1 MTWFSLIPNAR
12 TELAAIA
19 GPPVAGGKRR
29 RAAYGVEIRANGAAV
44 PGEARVDVGAEILGA
59 GDVVGIDPRM
69 IARVE
74 PASGANGF
82 EPNYMPFVEFA
93 DADFPWRYSFDPSV
107 GTRVTPWLVLLAL
120 KPGEFEFLDQ
130 GSAHLQR
137 ILIPDPGASLP
148 DLSQSWAFAHV
159 HLSHGEQRSNDLA
172 GLIASRPDMHLSR
185 LMCLRRLEPN
195 TTYTLVLVP
204 STEAGRLAGLARNET
219 AEPFD
224 KRAWD
229 ASTAAGLELPVYH
242 QTRFVTSVL
251 EDFEILARR
260 LKPFQMSSDSHV
272 ALPVEAFA
280 GAPGFYAGYSN
291 PSATFEVQDALMR
304 ADHSVQPFNTD
315 PELTALLIP
324 TLEAVIAGETVAPD
338 ADGPDR
344 EDPLVAM
351 PPYGWRFR
359 RQEKLDAASAE
370 QGAVVDRINLDL
382 KFRHAAGLG
391 AETVR
396 RNQEHFSR
404 ICWSQYRDIVEANL
418 ALARL
423 KTAKQ
428 LGASVAMRHVAGL
441 PAPVVAALSETVRDL
456 AMLSN
461 GRTAAELYSSAGVPA
476 SFTSRALR
484 RVASKRTLRPVVSA
498 PAGGIPRAFTP
509 MPVAPG
515 ERTTTRAEP
524 EVPDI
529 HLRERRFEMPAPA
542 RSRIVALFGADA
554 IITGRLSPSRA
565 IAVHPV
571 DAASVVS
578 AVRTLFAALPNRKA
592 EWVIGGLAGIETEK
606 LDPIMRAPVVSD
618 PLVQPLIVFESRA
631 ILRASDSLPNNTVS
645 VVKENRA
652 FVEAFLVGAN
662 HEMNNEL
669 RWREFPTD
677 MRGTIFRR
685 FWDRKRAPSDPA
697 GDDIPEIHGWTQLLG
712 SNYPAHDIDR
722 KEALVVLV
730 RGDLIRKYGQILVT
744 LNRASSTSYV
754 HGAGTDFSPIFAGQF
769 APDICY
775 YGFDVDR
782 DSVLA
787 DKARHFFVLYE
798 VPGRVRFGLDV
809 ATAVVRRSR
818 FAFRTAA
825 LAFPLATLGRDATK
839 ALLPEHLKTGNPPP
853 ALASKWDEL
862 SWEHMQLDS
871 AGYINTELTALGV
884 TEAPN
889 YWSANR
895 DAASLAR
902 SFWQKPIAAVL
913 PAARV
918 L

>member
-1 MTWFSLIPNAR
+1 MTWFSLLPNAR
-12 TELAAIA
+12 TDLAAIA
-19 GPPVAGGKRR
+19 ASPAAGGKRR
-29 RAAYGVEIRANGAAV
+29 RVTYGVEIRANDIAV
-44 PGEARVDVGAEILGA
+44 SGEPRVDVGAEVLGA
-59 GDVVGIDPRM
+59 GDVVGLDPRM

-74 PASGANGF
+74 PPSGATGF

-93 DADFPWRYSFDPSV
+93 DADFPWRYSFDASV
-107 GTRVTPWLVLLAL
+107 GTRVTPWLALLAL
-120 KPGEFEFLDQ
+120 KPGEFEFVDQ

-137 ILIPDPGASLP
+137 IRIADPGGSLP

-159 HLSHGEQRSNDLA
+159 HLTHGDQRSNDLP
-172 GLIASRPDMHLSR
+172 GLIATRPDMHLSR
-185 LMCLRRLEPN
+185 LMCVRRLEPN

-204 STEAGRLAGLARNET
+204 STEAGRLAGLARDET

-260 LKPFQMSSDSHV
+260 LKPFQMSSDSQV

-280 GAPGFYAGYSN
+280 GAPGFYPEYSN
-291 PSATFEVQDALMR
+291 PAATFEVQDALMR
-304 ADHSVQPFNTD
+304 ADRSVQSYNTD
-315 PELTALLIP
+315 PELASLLIP
-324 TLEAVIAGETVAPD
+324 TLDSVIAGEKVAPGD
-338 ADGPDR
+338 DGPDK

-359 RQEKLDAASAE
+359 GQETLDASHAE
-370 QGAVVDRINLDL
+370 LGHVTDRINLDL

-396 RNQEHFSR
+396 RNQEHFAR

-423 KTAKQ
+423 KTAQQ
-428 LGASVAMRHVAGL
+428 LGASVALRHVAVL
-441 PAPVVAALSETVRDL
+441 PAPIVAALSETVRDL
-456 AMLSN
+456 AVLSN
-461 GRTAAELYSSAGVPA
+461 GRTAAELYSGAGVPA

-484 RVASKRTLRPVVSA
+484 RISAKRTLRPPTSEPGVPV
-498 PAGGIPRAFTP
+498 PRAVTP
-509 MPVAPG
+509 MPVASG
-515 ERTTTRAEP
+515 ERSLPPSEP
-524 EVPDI
+524 HVPAI
-529 HLRERRFEMPAPA
+529 HLRERSFEMSVEA
-542 RSRIVALFGADA
+542 RGRIVELFGADA
-554 IITGRLSPSRA
+554 MVSGRLPPSRA
-565 IAVHPV
+565 IAIHPV

-578 AVRTLFAALPNRKA
+578 AVRTLFAVLPSRKA
-592 EWVIGGLAGIETEK
+592 EWVIGGLAAIETEK
-606 LDPIMRAPVVSD
+606 LDPIMRAPVISD
-618 PLVQPLIVFESRA
+618 PLVQPLIAFESRA
-631 ILRASDSLPNNTVS
+631 ILRGSDSLPNNTVS

-697 GDDIPEIHGWTQLLG
+697 GDDIPEIHGWIQPLG
-712 SNYPAHDIDR
+712 SNYPAHDVDR

-744 LNRASSTSYV
+744 LNRAGSTTYA
-754 HGAGTDFSPIFAGQF
+754 HGEGTDFTPIFAGQF
-769 APDICY
+769 ASDICY

-782 DSVLA
+782 ESVLA

-809 ATAVVRRSR
+809 ATAAVRRDR
-818 FAFRTAA
+818 FAFRKAA
-825 LAFPLATLGRDATK
+825 LAFPLASLGRDPATV
-839 ALLPEHLKTGNPPP
+839 LLPEHLKTGQPPP
-853 ALASKWDEL
+853 AIASTWDEL
-862 SWEHMQLDS
+862 SWAHMVLDR
-871 AGYINTELTALGV
+871 AGYIDTELTSLSV
-884 TEAPN
+884 TEPPN

-895 DAASLAR
+895 DAASIAR
-902 SFWQKPIAAVL
+902 SFWQKPIAAIV
-913 PAARV
+913 PATRV

>member
-1 MTWFSLIPNAR
+1 MTWFSLLPGAR
-12 TELAAIA
+12 TDLAAIA

-29 RAAYGVEIRANGAAV
+29 RVTYGVEIRANGVAV
-44 PGEARVDVGAEILGA
+44 AGEPRVNVGAEVLGA

-74 PASGANGF
+74 PPSGATGF

-120 KPGEFEFLDQ
+120 KPGEFEFIDQ
-130 GSAHLQR
+130 GSAHLPR
-137 ILIPDPGASLP
+137 IRIADPGASLP
-148 DLSQSWAFAHV
+148 NLSQSWAFVHV
-159 HLSHGEQRSNDLA
+159 HVTHGEQRSNDLA
-172 GLIASRPDMHLSR
+172 GLIAARPDMHLSR
-185 LMCLRRLEPN
+185 LMSARRLEPN
-195 TTYTLVLVP
+195 TAYTLVLVP
-204 STEAGRLAGLARNET
+204 STEAGRLAGLARDQT

-229 ASTAAGLELPVYH
+229 ASTAAGLELPVYY

-260 LKPFQMSSDSHV
+260 LKPFPITNDSQV

-280 GAPGFYAGYSN
+280 GAPGFYPGYSN

-315 PELTALLIP
+315 PTLAGLLVG
-324 TLEAVIAGETVAPD
+324 TLQSVIAGELVAPGD
-338 ADGPDR
+338 DGPDK

-351 PPYGWRFR
+351 PPYGWRIR
-359 RQEKLDAASAE
+359 MQETLDASHAE
-370 QGAVVDRINLDL
+370 IGHVIDRINLDL
-382 KFRHAAGLG
+382 KFRHSAGLG

-396 RNQEHFSR
+396 RNQEHFAR

-423 KTAKQ
+423 KTAER
-428 LGASVAMRHVAGL
+428 LRASVAVRHVAGL
-441 PAPVVAALSETVRDL
+441 SAPVVAALAETVLDV
-456 AMLSN
+456 AILSN
-461 GRTAAELYSSAGVPA
+461 GRTAGELYARAGVPA
-476 SFTSRALR
+476 SLTSRALR
-484 RVASKRTLRPVVSA
+484 RIASKRTLRPASPEPGA
-498 PAGGIPRAFTP
+498 PMPGAVTP
-509 MPVAPG
+509 MPVSAA
-515 ERTTTRAEP
+515 ERPTRRTEP
-524 EVPDI
+524 PSPEI
-529 HLRERRFEMPAPA
+529 NLRERSLEMAAPA
-542 RSRIVALFGADA
+542 RSRIVDLFGADT
-554 IITGRLSPSRA
+554 IVRGRLSPSRA

-571 DAASVVS
+571 DAGSVVS
-578 AVRTLFAALPNRKA
+578 AVQALFASLPSRKA
-592 EWVIGGLAGIETEK
+592 EWIIGGLAAIETEK
-606 LDPIMRAPVVSD
+606 LEQIMRAPVISD
-618 PLVQPLIVFESRA
+618 PLVQHLIAFESKT
-631 ILRASDSLPNNTVS
+631 ILRATDSLPNNTVS
-645 VVKENRA
+645 IVKENRA

-697 GDDIPEIHGWTQLLG
+697 GDDIPEIHAWTGALG
-712 SNYPAHDIDR
+712 ANYPAHDVDR
-722 KEALVVLV
+722 KESLVVLV

-744 LNRASSTSYV
+744 LNRADTTSFV
-754 HGAGTDFSPIFAGQF
+754 RGAGTEFTPVFAGQF

-782 DSVLA
+782 ESVLA
-787 DKARHFFVLYE
+787 EKPRHFFVLYE
-798 VPGRVRFGLDV
+798 VPGRVRFGLDI
-809 ATAVVRRSR
+809 ATAAVRRDR

-825 LAFPLATLGRDATK
+825 LAFPLASLGRDPAMV
-839 ALLPEHLKTGNPPP
+839 LLPEHLKTGNAPP
-853 ALASKWDEL
+853 ALAATWDEL
-862 SWEHMQLDS
+862 SWAHMTLDG
-871 AGYINTELTALGV
+871 AGYIDVDQTSLSV

-889 YWSANR
+889 YWSASR
-895 DAASLAR
+895 DAASIAR
-902 SFWQKPIAAVL
+902 SFWQKPIAAVV
-913 PAARV
+913 PATRV

>member
-1 MTWFSLIPNAR
+1 MTWFSLLPNAR

-19 GPPVAGGKRR
+19 GPPAAGGKRR
-29 RAAYGVEIRANGAAV
+29 RATYGVEIRANDAAV

-59 GDVVGIDPRM
+59 GDIVGIDPRM
-69 IARVE
+69 VVRVE
-74 PASGANGF
+74 PPPAANGF

-93 DADFPWRYSFDPSV
+93 DADFPWRYSFDSSV
-107 GTRVTPWLVLLAL
+107 GSRVTPWLVLLAL

-130 GSAHLQR
+130 GSAHLPR
-137 ILIPDPGASLP
+137 IRIPDPGASLP

-159 HLSHGEQRSNDLA
+159 HLSHGEQRSGDLA

-185 LMCLRRLEPN
+185 LMCMRRLEPS
-195 TTYTLVLVP
+195 TTYTLALVP
-204 STEAGRLAGLARNET
+204 STEAGRLAGLARVET

-229 ASTAAGLELPVYH
+229 ASTPAGLELPVYH
-242 QTRFVTSVL
+242 QTRFVTSVI

-260 LKPFQMSSDSHV
+260 LKPFQVSSDSQV

-291 PSATFEVQDALMR
+291 SSATFEVQDALMR

-324 TLEAVIAGETVAPD
+324 TLEAVIAGEVVAPS
-338 ADGPDR
+338 ADGPDK

-359 RQEKLDAASAE
+359 RQKTLDAASAE
-370 QGAVVDRINLDL
+370 QGAIVDKINLDL
-382 KFRHAAGLG
+382 KFRSAAGLG

-428 LGASVAMRHVAGL
+428 LGASVAIRHVASL
-441 PAPVVAALSETVRDL
+441 PAPVVAALSESVRDL
-456 AMLSN
+456 AVLNN
-461 GRTAAELYSSAGVPA
+461 GRTAAELYTSAGVPA
-476 SFTSRALR
+476 SFTSRGLR
-484 RVASKRTLRPVVSA
+484 RIASKRTLRPVVSA
-498 PAGGIPRAFTP
+498 PGDRMPRNGTP

-515 ERTTTRAEP
+515 ERSTSRAEP
-524 EVPDI
+524 ELHGI
-529 HLRERRFEMPAPA
+529 SMRERSFEITAPA
-542 RSRIVALFGADA
+542 RSRIVELFGADA
-554 IITGRLSPSRA
+554 IIAGRLSPSRA
-565 IAVHPV
+565 IAIHPV
-571 DAASVVS
+571 DAGSVVS
-578 AVRTLFAALPNRKA
+578 AVRALFAGLPSRKA
-592 EWVIGGLAGIETEK
+592 ESVIAGLAGIETEK

-618 PLVQPLIVFESRA
+618 PLVQPLVAFESRA
-631 ILRASDSLPNNTVS
+631 ILRASESLPNNTVS

-662 HEMNNEL
+662 HEMNSEL

-685 FWDRKRAPSDPA
+685 FWDRKRAPSDPS

-712 SNYPAHDIDR
+712 SNYPAHDSNR

-730 RGDLIRKYGQILVT
+730 RGDLIRKYGQILVS
-744 LNRASSTSYV
+744 LNRASAASYV
-754 HGAGTDFSPIFAGQF
+754 HGQGTDFNPIFAGQF
-769 APDICY
+769 TSDICY
-775 YGFDVDR
+775 YGFDVER

-809 ATAVVRRSR
+809 ATAVVRRNR

-825 LAFPLATLGRDATK
+825 LAFPLASLGRDTRK

-853 ALASKWDEL
+853 SQALKWDDL
-862 SWEHMQLDS
+862 SWSHVQLDG
-871 AGYINTELTALGV
+871 AGYVNAELTFPGV

-895 DAASLAR
+895 DAASIAR